1 MGGGAHRSQVGK
13 SSTCLGL
20 LGSLLKQGLSADD
33 VAYIK
38 PATQCERP
46 QLVTE
51 WCETNGVACCGIG
64 PVVFYKVRTVSYT
77 HLTLPTICSV

>member
-1 MGGGAHRSQVGK
+1 QVGK

-20 LGSLLKQGLSADD
+20 LGSLLRQGLSAGDI
-33 VAYIK
+33 AYIK

-51 WCETNGVACCGIG
+51 WCETNGVACRGIG
-64 PVVFYKVRTVSYT
+64 PVVFYKVRKEEGGRGKGEGVS
-77 HLTLPTICSV
+77 